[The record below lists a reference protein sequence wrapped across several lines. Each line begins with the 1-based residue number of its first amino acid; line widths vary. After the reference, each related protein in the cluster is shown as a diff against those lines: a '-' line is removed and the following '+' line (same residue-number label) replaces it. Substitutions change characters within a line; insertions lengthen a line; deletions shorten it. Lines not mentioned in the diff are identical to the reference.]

1 MRKSGGVN
9 IEREMDELLD
19 PDHDVSSVESFHLF
33 SNLYLYSFFFLP
45 FIVFLTLRDFKLL
58 LVFTVI
64 IFCRLQEEW

>member
-9 IEREMDELLD
+9 IEREI
-19 PDHDVSSVESFHLF
+19 

-64 IFCRLQEEW
+64 IFGKLQEE